1 MFFFL
6 KKSATARSIRP
17 TFWSCIFHFKVLL
30 NGFKY
35 WYYDKIMVIFFD
47 TKNNEFYVENTE
59 EKIHLICWKIPKNV
73 VWYKAEKY
81 FE

>member
-1 MFFFL
+1 
-6 KKSATARSIRP
+6 
-17 TFWSCIFHFKVLL
+17 
-30 NGFKY
+30 
-35 WYYDKIMVIFFD
+35 MVIFFD